1 LTSPPGNLFQQ
12 QEANRRRTTW
22 LVIGFVL
29 FFAWLGFG
37 GDYIYWLATRD
48 AEPGRYHHVFP
59 WFGLIL
65 SAIAIGVARYAYR
78 TGPEKVLWAT
88 GAREVIDPQDD
99 RERLL
104 VNVVDE
110 MAIAAGVPRPRVW
123 IVPDDDPNAFAT
135 GHDPK
140 DSHVAVT
147 RGLLGICSRDE
158 LQAVIGHEL
167 GHVKNLDVRLMTTLA
182 ALVGAVLLMRDGM
195 GRIMRGGLRFGS
207 FGSGGGSSGG
217 GGGGGRGGGG
227 KKGGGAGVLIAVLLA
242 VWIVSWLVAP
252 LVTQLLALA
261 VSRKREYLADA
272 MSAQFTRNPLALAS
286 ALAKIENAAAPTAAI
301 KRGSAHLC
309 IADPLGRRLTS
320 HEGWLADTL
329 ATHPPMSMRISRLK
343 GMGYAQL
350 KKEGGTPA

>member
-1 LTSPPGNLFQQ
+1 
-12 QEANRRRTTW
+12 
-22 LVIGFVL
+22 VIGFVV

-37 GDYIYWLATRD
+37 GDYIFWLSTHD
-48 AEPGRYHHVFP
+48 SDPERYHHVFP
-59 WFGLIL
+59 WIGLIV
-65 SAIAIGVARYAYR
+65 SAVAIGVARYAYR

-88 GAREVIDPQDD
+88 GAREVIDPQNDA
-99 RERLL
+99 ERQF
-104 VNVVDE
+104 VNVVEE
-110 MAIAAGVPRPRVW
+110 MAIAAGVPRPRTW

-147 RGLLGICSRDE
+147 RGLLTICSRDE

-195 GRIMRGGLRFGS
+195 GRMMRGGFRI
-207 FGSGGGSSGG
+207 GSSGG
-217 GGGGGRGGGG
+217 GGGGGGGGGVGGGGGGGGGG
-227 KKGGGAGVLIAVLLA
+227 KKGGGAGALIAVLLI
-242 VWIVSWLVAP
+242 VWIISWIIAP

-286 ALAKIENAAAPTAAI
+286 ALEKIEHAAAPTAAI
-301 KRGSAHLC
+301 KRGAAHLC
-309 IADPLGRRLTS
+309 IADPMGRRLTS
-320 HEGWLADTL
+320 HEGWLADRL
-329 ATHPPMSMRISRLK
+329 ASHPPMSMRISRLK
-343 GMGYAQL
+343 GMGYAQI
-350 KKEGGTPA
+350 KKEGGASAGSPPTARPGMAC

>member
-1 LTSPPGNLFQQ
+1 M
-12 QEANRRRTTW
+12 
-22 LVIGFVL
+22 IGFVV

-37 GDYIYWLATRD
+37 GDFIFWLSTTD
-48 AEPGRYHHVFP
+48 APPERYHHVFP
-59 WFGLIL
+59 WFGLVVT
-65 SAIAIGVARYAYR
+65 AIAIVGARYAYR

-99 RERLL
+99 AERQF
-104 VNVVDE
+104 VNVVEE
-110 MAIAAGVPRPRVW
+110 MAIAAGVPRPRTW

-140 DSHVAVT
+140 DSHIAVT
-147 RGLLGICSRDE
+147 RGLLAICSRDE

-182 ALVGAVLLMRDGM
+182 ALVGAILLMRDGM
-195 GRIMRGGLRFGS
+195 GRMMRGGFRIGS
-207 FGSGGGSSGG
+207 SGSGG
-217 GGGGGRGGGG
+217 GGGGRSGGG
-227 KKGGGAGVLIAVLLA
+227 KKGGGAGLVIAVLLA
-242 VWIVSWLVAP
+242 AWIISWLVAP

-286 ALAKIENAAAPTAAI
+286 ALEKIERAEAPTTAI

-320 HEGWLADTL
+320 SEGWLADRL
-329 ATHPPMSMRISRLK
+329 ATHPPMGMRIARLK
-343 GMGYAQL
+343 GMGYAQI
-350 KKEGGTPA
+350 KKEQGTLPDTP

>member
-1 LTSPPGNLFQQ
+1 LTSPDGNLFQQ

-37 GDYIYWLATRD
+37 ADIIWALEGQH
-48 AEPGRYHHVFP
+48 PFP
-59 WFGLIL
+59 WLGVLVTGAAIL
-65 SAIAIGVARYAYR
+65 LARWVYK

-88 GAREVIDPQDD
+88 GAQKLETPQTDS
-99 RERLL
+99 ERQLA
-104 VNVVDE
+104 NVVDE

-135 GHDPK
+135 GHDPN
-140 DSHVAVT
+140 DAHVAVT
-147 RGLLGICSRDE
+147 RGLLRICSRDE

-182 ALVGAVLLMRDGM
+182 ALVGAILLVRDGV
-195 GRIMRGGLRFGS
+195 GRMMRAGS
-207 FGSGGGSSGG
+207 FPVRGGGGSS
-217 GGGGGRGGGG
+217 RS
-227 KKGGGAGVLIAVLLA
+227 KSKNAGPVLAILLA
-242 VWIVSWLVAP
+242 LWIVSWLVAP
-252 LVTQLLALA
+252 LVSQLLTLA
-261 VSRKREYLADA
+261 VSRRREYLADA

-286 ALAKIENAAAPTAAI
+286 ALEKIQAAAAPTAAI
-301 KRGSAHLC
+301 KRGAAHLC
-309 IADPLGRRLTS
+309 IVDPLGHRLTNS
-320 HEGWLADTL
+320 EGWLADRF

-350 KKEGGTPA
+350 KKEGGPFTSSALA

>member
-1 LTSPPGNLFQQ
+1 M
-12 QEANRRRTTW
+12 
-22 LVIGFVL
+22 IGFVL

-37 GDYIYWLATRD
+37 GDYIFWLSTRY
-48 AEPGRYHHVFP
+48 ASPEHYHHVLP
-59 WFGLIL
+59 WIGLIL
-65 SAIAIGVARYAYR
+65 SAIAIGVARYAYQ

-99 RERLL
+99 AERMF

-110 MAIAAGVPRPRVW
+110 MAIAAGVPRPRTW

-147 RGLLGICSRDE
+147 RGLLAICSRDE

-182 ALVGAVLLMRDGM
+182 SLVGAVLLLRDGV
-195 GRIMRGGLRFGS
+195 GRTMRGGLRLGS
-207 FGSGGGSSGG
+207 TGGSRSGDG
-217 GGGGGRGGGG
+217 GGGGG
-227 KKGGGAGVLIAVLLA
+227 KKGGGAGALIAILLV
-242 VWIVSWLVAP
+242 VWIISWIIAP

-286 ALAKIENAAAPTAAI
+286 ALGKIERAEAPTASI
-301 KRGSAHLC
+301 KRGAAHLC

-320 HEGWLADTL
+320 SEGWLADRL

-343 GMGYAQL
+343 GMGYAQI
-350 KKEGGTPA
+350 KKEQGTLPDAP

>member
-1 LTSPPGNLFQQ
+1 M
-12 QEANRRRTTW
+12 
-22 LVIGFVL
+22 IGFVV

-37 GDYIYWLATRD
+37 GDYIFWLSTED
-48 AEPGRYHHVFP
+48 ADPERYHHVFP
-59 WFGLIL
+59 WFGLII
-65 SAIAIGVARYAYR
+65 SAIAIGVARYAYS

-88 GAREVIDPQDD
+88 GAREVLDPQDD
-99 RERLL
+99 AERQL
-104 VNVVDE
+104 VNVVEE
-110 MAIAAGVPRPRVW
+110 MAIAAGLPRPRIW

-140 DSHVAVT
+140 DSHIAVT
-147 RGLLGICSRDE
+147 RGLLGLCSRDE

-182 ALVGAVLLMRDGM
+182 ALVGAVLLMRDGI
-195 GRIMRGGLRFGS
+195 GRMMRGGFRVG
-207 FGSGGGSSGG
+207 GSGGGGRSS
-217 GGGGGRGGGG
+217 GG
-227 KKGGGAGVLIAVLLA
+227 KKGGGAGALIAVLLV
-242 VWIVSWLVAP
+242 VWIISWLIAP

-286 ALAKIENAAAPTAAI
+286 ALEKIERAVAPTASI
-301 KRGSAHLC
+301 QRGAAHLC

-320 HEGWLADTL
+320 NEGWLADRL
-329 ATHPPMSMRISRLK
+329 ATHPPMGMRISRLK

-350 KKEGGTPA
+350 KKEGGAPS